1 MDIGIMGLFK
11 FMKDNVLDPMVD
23 TVVDKM
29 VDAPPNKYPELERKG
44 KFLSYAENQPLIGA
58 LLASLGPNRGKLY
71 KALLSENAAD
81 MVRDTFFPVRD

>member
-1 MDIGIMGLFK
+1 MGLFK

-23 TVVDKM
+23 TVVDQM

-44 KFLSYAENQPLIGA
+44 KFLSYVENQPLIGA

-81 MVRDTFFPVRD
+81 MVCATFFPVRD